1 MINLLEVCSNS
12 IDPMFPN
19 FTSLLIKIIRYIVP
33 VILIILGILDLV
45 KAIIA
50 SDSTKMKSSVGLFVR
65 RIIYSLLIYFMVAIV
80 QFIVNTLGSA
90 GAINKNKANACIECF
105 VNNEN
110 CRSTI
115 ETDNLN

>member
-1 MINLLEVCSNS
+1 MINILEICSNS

-19 FTSLLIKIIRYIVP
+19 FTSILIKTIRYIVP

-45 KAIIA
+45 KAII
-50 SDSTKMKSSVGLFVR
+50 STDSAKMKSSVGLFIR

-80 QFIVNTLGSA
+80 QFIVNTLGRA

-110 CRSTI
+110 CGSTI
-115 ETDNLN
+115 ETNKLN